1 MALGKQK
8 SPGGRHKL
16 TGANS
21 GSISGSFASGKHID
35 LQVFEGE
42 AALLYQIQTLQE
54 DIEELRRYVTNE
66 ATGSA
71 ISALSGSIK
80 VTLPNRAK
88 GTPSGHLYTLIEKDG
103 TKTIKM
109 A

>member
-1 MALGKQK
+1 MAPLGKQK
-8 SPGGRHKL
+8 SPGDSHKL

-35 LQVFEGE
+35 LQVYEGE

-66 ATGSA
+66 ATGSV
-71 ISALSGSIK
+71 IDLKGIDTSALPTSAPAQKNALWIE
-80 VTLPNRAK
+80 VAAK
-88 GTPSGHLYTLIEKDG
+88 GAKYLRST
-103 TKTIKM
+103 
-109 A
+109 